1 MLRVST
7 FDESSVYFMSI
18 FCSSKS
24 NLIYTLLCPLCLP
37 IKSIILDSW
46 VVSPS
51 MLTSNLYTYLQ
62 QFIQRINQ
70 SFLPKCPYTCSYNS
84 SFYIKCRAA
93 IKKNPSKNYH
103 TDSIHQKYVSG
114 THRQLHVWFSRSN
127 KKRICQLNK

>member
-93 IKKNPSKNYH
+93 IKK
-103 TDSIHQKYVSG
+103 IHQRIITLIVFTKNMFQAPIDSYISGLVEVIKKGYV
-114 THRQLHVWFSRSN
+114 N
-127 KKRICQLNK
+127 

>member
-1 MLRVST
+1 MLRVSS

-70 SFLPKCPYTCSYNS
+70 SFYQNALTLVLTIPLFYQMQSRHKKIHQRIITLIVFTKNMFQAPIDSYMS
-84 SFYIKCRAA
+84 GLVEV
-93 IKKNPSKNYH
+93 IKKG
-103 TDSIHQKYVSG
+103 YV
-114 THRQLHVWFSRSN
+114 N
-127 KKRICQLNK
+127 